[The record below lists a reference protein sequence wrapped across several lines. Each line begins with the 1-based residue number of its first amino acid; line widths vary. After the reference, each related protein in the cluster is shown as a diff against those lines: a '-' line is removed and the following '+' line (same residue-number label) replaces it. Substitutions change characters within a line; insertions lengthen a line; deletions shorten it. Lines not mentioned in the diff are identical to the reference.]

1 MIENS
6 TKRQAVPAAIEAENQ
21 RVRAA
26 YARRR
31 QLVPPTRYVRTD
43 PFVLCS
49 SHEREKQMAKLFR
62 SDGLA
67 TLTGLRILDVGCG
80 RGAMLRQLLDYGAEP
95 ELLAGID
102 LLEENVNGARALAPN
117 LRIVCGSATHL
128 PFPDSSFDLAVQFTL
143 FTSVLAD
150 DVKYAIAADMKR
162 VLAPGGRVLWYDF
175 SVSNPKNRDVRGIGK
190 REIGRLFEGFDF
202 KATKITLAPPLGRMI
217 APISPMLY
225 DLLSRVRPLCTHLM
239 CLLKKPFDSNLGTNL

>member
-1 MIENS
+1 MTDNS
-6 TKRQAVPAAIEAENQ
+6 TRQAVPEAIEAENQ

-31 QLVPPTRYVRTD
+31 QLVPPTRYARTD

-62 SDGLA
+62 SEGLT
-67 TLTGLRILDVGCG
+67 TLTGLQILDVGCG

-95 ELLAGID
+95 ERLAGID
-102 LLEENVNGARALAPN
+102 LLEENVNVARALTPN

-128 PFPDSSFDLAVQFTL
+128 PFPDACFDLAIQFTL

-150 DVKYAIAADMKR
+150 DVKYAIAAEMKR
-162 VLAPGGRVLWYDF
+162 VLVPGGLVLWYDF
-175 SVSNPKNRDVRGIGK
+175 RVSNPRNPDVRGIGK
-190 REIGRLFEGFDF
+190 REIARLFEGFEL
-202 KATKITLAPPLGRMI
+202 KTARITVAPPLGRII
-217 APISPMLY
+217 APISPAFY
-225 DLLSRVRPLCTHLM
+225 DLLSHVRPLCTHLM
-239 CLLKKPFDSNLGTNL
+239 CLMKKPC